1 MHDDNRAESD
11 FWIGES
17 LKVLEVAIHNTRFYV
32 GDAGRSEQVAELL
45 TLIADIPPLVRQR
58 ALSPNGTRRLGYIV
72 ERANQIMRDIEQG
85 IGRTPPEPTFWGRL
99 RQVKQGFRQAWGVQ
113 FGRSSDAQRT
123 HDGRTTDARGMQIG
137 QYAGGKGVMIEGL

>member
-11 FWIGES
+11 FWIVES

-32 GDAGRSEQVAELL
+32 SDAGKSEQVAELL

-58 ALSPNGTRRLGYIV
+58 ALSPNGTRRLGFIV

-85 IGRTPPEPTFWGRL
+85 IGRTPPEPTILGRL
-99 RQVKQGFRQAWGVQ
+99 SHVKNALSAAWRIQ
-113 FGRSSDAQRT
+113 FGGRWVAQRGQSDST
-123 HDGRTTDARGMQIG
+123 KVAERLQIG
-137 QYAGGKGVMIEGL
+137 RFPGGKGVMIEGL

>member
-85 IGRTPPEPTFWGRL
+85 IRRTPPEPTFWGRL
-99 RQVKQGFRQAWGVQ
+99 RQVKQGFRQAWGC
-113 FGRSSDAQRT
+113 SSDAVRT
-123 HDGRTTDARGMQIG
+123 HNGRMTDAHRMQ
-137 QYAGGKGVMIEGL
+137 EGCRSGSMLAARA